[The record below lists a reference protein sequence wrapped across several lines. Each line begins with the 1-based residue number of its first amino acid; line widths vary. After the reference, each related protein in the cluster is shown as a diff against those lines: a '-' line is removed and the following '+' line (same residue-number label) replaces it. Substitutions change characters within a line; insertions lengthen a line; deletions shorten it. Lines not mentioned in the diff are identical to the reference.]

1 MPATKKPAQA
11 QPAKPAQAQPAMPKP
26 GKKGK

>member
-26 GKKGK
+26 GKKK